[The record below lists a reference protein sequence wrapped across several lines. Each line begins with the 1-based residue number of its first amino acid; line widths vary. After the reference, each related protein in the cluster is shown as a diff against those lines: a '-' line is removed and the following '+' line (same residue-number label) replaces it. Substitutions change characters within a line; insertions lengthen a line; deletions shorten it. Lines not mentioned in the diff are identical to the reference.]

1 MKSSRFLIA
10 VMVGILCISSA
21 FAQSGRRPVYV
32 PNTDSSNKPGSTP
45 GTPNSGAC
53 PNVLFPGEYGGGGLS
68 PKISPTANT
77 NNSKDP
83 NAEEI
88 LKIETTLVTIPVTVL
103 DRGGKFI
110 PTLTKCDFHI
120 YEDGVVQEVAE
131 FSAVESPFHVV
142 LLIDTS
148 NSTRFKMEEIQMA
161 AIAFVNQLRPQDKV
175 MVVTFDN
182 KIITLAEFT
191 SDRFTLREAIA
202 RTKTGGGTRLYDAVD
217 LVINEKLNKIQGRK
231 AIVLFT
237 DGVDTTSRNTTARG
251 NLELVEE
258 SEVLVYPI
266 QYDTYDGMNN
276 GGYNPNGRGGNPPI
290 QIPDIWGNP
299 RQRGRRFP
307 LIDKLINNW
316 TPQIQIGR
324 GQGADDYATAGLYLR
339 DLATR
344 SGGRHQ
350 NADSI
355 ANVNQAFSS
364 IAEELRHQYSL
375 GYYPSNTAQDGTPRR
390 VRVKASDAGWVLRAK
405 EGYRAPSANSTNA
418 TQSGDRPILKRRTP

>member
-1 MKSSRFLIA
+1 MRSSRFLIA
-10 VMVGILCISSA
+10 VIAGILFISSA
-21 FAQSGRRPVYV
+21 FAQSGRRPVYGT
-32 PNTDSSNKPGSTP
+32 NTDSSNKSGSAATP

-53 PNVLFPGEYGGGGLS
+53 PTVLFPGEYGGGGLS
-68 PKISPTANT
+68 AKTSPTADVS
-77 NNSKDP
+77 NSKDP
-83 NAEEI
+83 NAEEV
-88 LKIETTLVTIPVTVL
+88 LKIDTTLVTIPVTVL

-120 YEDGVVQEVAE
+120 YEDGVPQEVTE

-182 KIITLAEFT
+182 KIITHTDFT
-191 SDRFTLREAIA
+191 SDRFRLREAIA
-202 RTKTGGGTRLYDAVD
+202 QTRTGGGTRLYDAVD
-217 LVINEKLNKIQGRK
+217 MVINEKLSKIQGRK

-237 DGVDTTSRNTTARG
+237 DGVDTTSHNATARG

-276 GGYNPNGRGGNPPI
+276 GGYNPNGRRGNPPI

-307 LIDKLINNW
+307 LLNNW

-375 GYYPSNTAQDGTPRR
+375 GYYPSNTARDGTARR
-390 VRVKASDAGWVLRAK
+390 VKVKASDAGWVLRAK
-405 EGYRAPSANSTNA
+405 EGYRAPSSNSTNS
-418 TQSGDRPILKRRTP
+418 TTPSGDRPILKRRTP

>member
-10 VMVGILCISSA
+10 VIVGILFVSAA
-21 FAQSGRRPVYV
+21 FAQSGRRPVYD
-32 PNTDSSNKPGSTP
+32 PKTASSNKAEGETPST
-45 GTPNSGAC
+45 NGAC
-53 PNVLFPGEYGGGGLS
+53 PKVLFPGEYAGGGLS
-68 PKISPTANT
+68 AKTSPTAST

-88 LKIETTLVTIPVTVL
+88 LKIDTTLVTIPVTVL

-182 KIITLAEFT
+182 KIDPLVEFT
-191 SDRFTLREAIA
+191 SDRFSLREAIA
-202 RTKTGGGTRLYDAVD
+202 RAKTGGGTKLYDAVD
-217 LVINEKLNKIQGRK
+217 WVITQRLSKIQGRK

-237 DGVDTTSRNTTARG
+237 DGVDTTSRNASARG

-307 LIDKLINNW
+307 LANNW

-324 GQGADDYATAGLYLR
+324 GQGAGDYATAGLYLR

-375 GYYPSNTAQDGTPRR
+375 GYYPTNTAQDGTSRR
-390 VRVKASDAGWVLRAK
+390 VKVKASDAGWVLRAK
-405 EGYRAPSANSTNA
+405 EGYRAPGANSTNS
-418 TQSGDRPILKRRTP
+418 TQSGERPILKRRTP